1 VGSVA
6 LVSRQKVIVS
16 RYFDIDLQHSKRL
29 FVEIEGVC
37 SEAAIEIA
45 ELEAVAVTI
54 GPGSFTGLR
63 IGLAAAKGLCMPS
76 DKALVGVSTLAV
88 LAARVPYARMPV
100 CALLDARKGQVY
112 AGLYDTSQGVPV
124 VLTGPVAAD
133 PVVLLQE
140 RAGQDTIYTGDGV
153 DAYAELIDAAQG
165 AHRVPLHCARPH
177 ASAVGSLAWGQLE
190 RGDLIDLAT
199 AEPDYLRA
207 PDAKISTKSL
217 LLD

>member
-1 VGSVA
+1 
-6 LVSRQKVIVS
+6 
-16 RYFDIDLQHSKRL
+16 
-29 FVEIEGVC
+29 
-37 SEAAIEIA
+37 
-45 ELEAVAVTI
+45 
-54 GPGSFTGLR
+54 
-63 IGLAAAKGLCMPS
+63 M
-76 DKALVGVSTLAV
+76 
-88 LAARVPYARMPV
+88 
-100 CALLDARKGQVY
+100 
-112 AGLYDTSQGVPV
+112 YDTSQGVPV